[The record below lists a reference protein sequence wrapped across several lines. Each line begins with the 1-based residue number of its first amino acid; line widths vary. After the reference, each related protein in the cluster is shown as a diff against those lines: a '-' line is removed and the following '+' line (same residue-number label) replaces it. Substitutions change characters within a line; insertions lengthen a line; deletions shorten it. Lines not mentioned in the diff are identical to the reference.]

1 MRALRVFTVAVR
13 VLVACSRG
21 GEQDPQRLAGVA
33 GAWLGGVGGGQGL
46 AGGADG
52 IQLVGLAAAA
62 ACLLRPVGLDDQVP
76 GGGQSAGQ
84 ARAV

>member
-1 MRALRVFTVAVR
+1 VFTVAVR

-62 ACLLRPVGLDDQVP
+62 ASLLRPVGLDDQVP